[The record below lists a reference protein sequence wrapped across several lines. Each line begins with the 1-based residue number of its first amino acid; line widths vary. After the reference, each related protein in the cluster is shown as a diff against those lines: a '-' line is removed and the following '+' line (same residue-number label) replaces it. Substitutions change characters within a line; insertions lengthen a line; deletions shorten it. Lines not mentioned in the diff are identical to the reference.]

1 MPFTPLSSLLG
12 NKRHKQVLTAALMV
26 NFAQRILGDRAQVLS
41 IKNGVIK
48 LKVESSVK
56 ASEIKMT
63 EKELID
69 QINLKLG
76 KDTVKKMS
84 YKVGN

>member
-26 NFAQRILGDRAQVLS
+26 NFAQRVLGGRAQVIS
-41 IKNGVIK
+41 VKNGVIK
-48 LKVESSVK
+48 LKVESSVQ
-56 ASEIKMT
+56 ASEIKMS
-63 EKELID
+63 ESGLIEE
-69 QINLKLG
+69 INLKVG
-76 KDTVKKMS
+76 KDTIKKVS